1 MRIFPLFVSDYE
13 RLMVSKYGKDLFVLK
28 SCLTENVISQFNWV
42 DDYDLMWSRLHEK
55 YGAAPKI
62 VDFVVSNI
70 KGLKPVPEGNN
81 SKLLDLINCIES
93 SWYDLKRVGQEKEIV
108 NNTVVTLIEKLLPAM
123 S

>member
-42 DDYDLMWSRLHEK
+42 DDYDLMRNRLHEK
-55 YGAAPKI
+55 YGATPKI

-70 KGLKPVPEGNN
+70 KGL
-81 SKLLDLINCIES
+81 
-93 SWYDLKRVGQEKEIV
+93 
-108 NNTVVTLIEKLLPAM
+108 
-123 S
+123 